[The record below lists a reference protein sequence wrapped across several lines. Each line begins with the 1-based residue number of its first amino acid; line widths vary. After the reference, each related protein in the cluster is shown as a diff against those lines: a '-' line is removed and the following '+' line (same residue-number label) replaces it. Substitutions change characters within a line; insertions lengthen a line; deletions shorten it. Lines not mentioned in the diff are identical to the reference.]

1 MMVYIHAY
9 VHLVMPHNV
18 QHGQN
23 VANTLVQLC
32 SEYLEKKIKK
42 KSKKNST
49 LQFKQGVCLFSVLKI

>member
-23 VANTLVQLC
+23 VANTLVQLS
-32 SEYLEKKIKK
+32 SEYLEKK
-42 KSKKNST
+42 
-49 LQFKQGVCLFSVLKI
+49 L